1 MTLLLA
7 VVKKGECKYFLVN
20 KRKSTV
26 KKKKLSDLPRK
37 NWLFGFRLHLRKY
50 YLLMSFGKPH
60 EKQALRLL
68 TRDVRRRFVTQ

>member
-26 KKKKLSDLPRK
+26 KKKLSDLPRK

>member
-26 KKKKLSDLPRK
+26 KKKLSDLPRK

-50 YLLMSFGKPH
+50 YLLMGFGKPH

>member
-26 KKKKLSDLPRK
+26 KKKLSDLPRK

-68 TRDVRRRFVTQ
+68 TRDVRRLFVTQ